1 MPKFINDKWG
11 DEKYYYIA
19 HNGIGG
25 YTIKEFVN
33 RCLKT
38 ELRIT
43 SAEKTA
49 FEQKLKSN
57 GWYENANNR

>member
-1 MPKFINDKWG
+1 MPKFVNDVWVE
-11 DEKYYYIA
+11 DKYYYVA

-38 ELRIT
+38 ELRI
-43 SAEKTA
+43 SYEEKTA
-49 FEQKLKSN
+49 FEQKLKQN
-57 GWYENANNR
+57 GWYEHANNR

>member
-1 MPKFINDKWG
+1 MAKYVNEKWG
-11 DEKYYYIA
+11 DDKHYYIA

-38 ELRIT
+38 ELRVNRE
-43 SAEKTA
+43 EKDN
-49 FEQKLKSN
+49 FLKMLKEQD
-57 GWYENANNR
+57 WYEHVRN

>member
-1 MPKFINDKWG
+1 MPKYVNDVWG
-11 DEKYYYIA
+11 EDKYYYIA

-38 ELRIT
+38 ELRI
-43 SAEKTA
+43 SYDEKTA
-49 FEQKLKSN
+49 FEQKLKQN
-57 GWYENANNR
+57 GWKEYANNR